1 VTAPR
6 GLMPF
11 WRRRLLPPVVALLAL
26 NGLAFAAYTLPRA
39 LQVRNTTAR
48 ATALRE
54 EIAKQRRITAAI
66 VDQAGAIRAN
76 AAETDRFYKNVIVA
90 NRVELLPL
98 IEDIEKMAAEPGL
111 KAGPR
116 SYALEPVKGAPITR
130 VQVGLSLQGSYDQL
144 VAFLDRVERSPRFL
158 IVDRIALTSGT
169 GHEGNN
175 LRVEV
180 SAFLHGKEDKVARR
194 GR

>member
-1 VTAPR
+1 VTAAR
-6 GLMPF
+6 GLLPF

-39 LQVRNTTAR
+39 LQVKNTTAR
-48 ATALRE
+48 AAALRE
-54 EIAKQRRITAAI
+54 QIARQRRITAAI
-66 VDQAGAIRAN
+66 VDEAGAIRAN
-76 AAETDRFYKNVIVA
+76 TAETDRFYKDVIVA
-90 NRVELLPL
+90 NKVELLPL

-116 SYALEPVKGAPITR
+116 TYALDPVKGAPITR
-130 VQVGLSLQGSYDQL
+130 VGVNLSLKGSYNQL

-158 IVDRIALTSGT
+158 IIDRIALTGGT
-169 GHEGNN
+169 GQEGSN

>member
-1 VTAPR
+1 VSAR
-6 GLMPF
+6 SGIKPF
-11 WRRRLLPPVVALLAL
+11 WRRLLPPVVVLVAL
-26 NGLAFAAYTLPRA
+26 NLLAFAAYTLPRA

-48 ATALRE
+48 ALALRA
-54 EIAKQRRITAAI
+54 EIAKQRRITSAI

-76 AAETDRFYKNVIVA
+76 TAETDRFYKDVIVA

-116 SYALEPVKGAPITR
+116 TYALDPVKGAPITR
-130 VQVGLSLQGSYDQL
+130 VGVGLSLQGSYDQL

-158 IVDRIALTSGT
+158 IIDRIALTSG
-169 GHEGNN
+169 HDGNN

-180 SAFLHGKEDKVARR
+180 SAFLHGKEEKVARR

>member
-1 VTAPR
+1 MTAPR
-6 GLMPF
+6 GLEPF
-11 WRRRLLPPVVALLAL
+11 WRRRLLPPVVVLLAL
-26 NGLAFAAYTLPRA
+26 NGLAFAAYTLPRG

-54 EIAKQRRITAAI
+54 EIARQRRITAAI
-66 VDQAGAIRAN
+66 VEQAGAIRSN
-76 AAETDRFYKNVIVA
+76 AAQTDRFYRDVIVP
-90 NRVELLPL
+90 NSVDLLPL

-111 KAGPR
+111 KTGPR
-116 SYALEPVKGAPITR
+116 TYGLAPVKGAPITR
-130 VQVGLSLQGSYDQL
+130 LGVNLNLQGSYDQL

-158 IVDRIALTSGT
+158 IIDRIALNSGT
-169 GHEGNN
+169 GHEGSN

-180 SAFLHGKEDKVARR
+180 SAFLHGKEEKVGRR